1 MDRKQI
7 EEIIDSYRKKSTLE
21 LKYGEE
27 KCAYFERV
35 ADQIE
40 ENIYDYYAPIYESE
54 QDIIDDVKEI
64 FAEVGEYFEESDDE

>member
-7 EEIIDSYRKKSTLE
+7 EEIINSYRAKSQNE
-21 LKYGEE
+21 LKYDEK

-40 ENIYDYYAPIYESE
+40 TNIYDYYAPIYETE
-54 QDIIDDVKEI
+54 KDIIDDVNEI
-64 FAEVGEYFEESDDE
+64 FAETDDMYDFDE

>member
-7 EEIIDSYRKKSTLE
+7 DEIIDSYRKKSTQV

-27 KCAYFERV
+27 RCAYFERV

-40 ENIYDYYAPIYESE
+40 ENTYDYYAPIYETE

-64 FAEVGEYFEESDDE
+64 FAEVGEYFDEGEDE

>member
-7 EEIIDSYRKKSTLE
+7 EEIINSYRTKSRNE

-35 ADQIE
+35 ANQIE
-40 ENIYDYYAPIYESE
+40 ENIYDYYAPIYETE
-54 QDIIDDVKEI
+54 KDIIEDVNEI
-64 FAEVGEYFEESDDE
+64 FAETDEMYDFDE